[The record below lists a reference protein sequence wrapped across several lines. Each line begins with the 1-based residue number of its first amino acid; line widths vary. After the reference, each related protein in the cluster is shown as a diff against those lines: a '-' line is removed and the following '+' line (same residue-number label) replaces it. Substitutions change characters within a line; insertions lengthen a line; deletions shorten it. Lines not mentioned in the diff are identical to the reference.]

1 MKTIKIID
9 LLNKI
14 ANGEKPPKKINVVT
28 PLDINTNYIYIKE
41 KHNYRSEIYTNVWL
55 LENLHKT
62 TLEKEVE
69 IIEEESE
76 EKEIEEI
83 EKLKITDRKGETVIE
98 GYLDQNRIDEIFGEK
113 INELID
119 AYNELKRDK

>member
-69 IIEEESE
+69 IIEEE
-76 EKEIEEI
+76 KEIKQIHIPEI
-83 EKLKITDRKGETVIE
+83 ECKENE
-98 GYLDQNRIDEIFGEK
+98 RILRAEMK

-119 AYNELKRDK
+119 AVNEIRRGN